1 MNVCHVLAVLFALI
15 AGTPALTL
23 LSPVRVAQRVV
34 PAVMIA
40 IALGLWFLPTGV
52 VTAVAL
58 VPVAAW
64 ISARLGIQHAENEPV
79 NVAPAVEL
87 AKRTTQK
94 LQKRVRKAKP
104 VEITRFVDRAYP
116 DPDKAAED
124 ESERT
129 DAAAVADDDLDNEDV
144 TESELSPAEAVR
156 GRLEKITRDPR
167 LPSKVRG
174 DLASYP
180 GLQRPGLR
188 QQHTPVRKFVPA
200 L

>member
-34 PAVMIA
+34 PALMIA
-40 IALGLWFLPTGV
+40 VALGLWFLPTGI
-52 VTAVAL
+52 VTAIAL

-87 AKRTTQK
+87 AKNAAQAARTAV
-94 LQKRVRKAKP
+94 QKRLSKPDPEVRQ
-104 VEITRFVDRAYP
+104 FVARAYP
-116 DPDKAAED
+116 SPDDAENGGLEPADD
-124 ESERT
+124 ELLDDADQGEYEPETST
-129 DAAAVADDDLDNEDV
+129 ADAARE
-144 TESELSPAEAVR
+144 
-156 GRLEKITRDPR
+156 RLAGLTKDST
-167 LPSKVRG
+167 
-174 DLASYP
+174 AYP

-188 QQHTPVRKFVPA
+188 EQHAPVRKFVPS
-200 L
+200 LLG

>member
-40 IALGLWFLPTGV
+40 IALGLWFLPTAV

-79 NVAPAVEL
+79 NVAPAVDL
-87 AKRTTQK
+87 AKRTAQATRTAVQK
-94 LQKRVRKAKP
+94 QLGKTEPEVRQ
-104 VEITRFVDRAYP
+104 FVTKAYP
-116 DPDKAAED
+116 SPDDAENGGLEPADD
-124 ESERT
+124 ELVDNSDQSKGEPET
-129 DAAAVADDDLDNEDV
+129 STADAARE
-144 TESELSPAEAVR
+144 
-156 GRLEKITRDPR
+156 RLAALTKDST
-167 LPSKVRG
+167 
-174 DLASYP
+174 AYP
-180 GLQRPGLR
+180 GLQRPGVR
-188 QQHTPVRKFVPA
+188 QQHAPVRSFVPA